1 MDSSAINRVATESS
15 NYNATFTFL
24 TTLVARAELTFCDQV
39 IVELDRTADGD
50 PGPLW
55 AATVKDQRV
64 DVGASYSTQR
74 WVLSNVADIVD
85 EDDAYDAAPYV
96 VAQAK
101 SLRDQGEESVTIV
114 SEDDADKPTRKIN
127 SKRLRPAVYSMRG
140 RGRHDGCLRPSMALG
155 GSGKAD
161 NVPGAS
167 AQVVGHCRLFGIRPR
182 CYKPS

>member
-1 MDSSAINRVATESS
+1 MKWLMDSSAINRVATESS

-101 SLRDQGEESVTIV
+101 SLRDQGEDSVTIV
-114 SEDDADKPTRKIN
+114 SEDDADKPTRKSIR
-127 SKRLRPAVYSMRG
+127 SV
-140 RGRHDGCLRPSMALG
+140 C
-155 GSGKAD
+155 
-161 NVPGAS
+161 
-167 AQVVGHCRLFGIRPR
+167 AQLSIPCVGVDDMMGVCGHPW
-182 CYKPS
+182 P